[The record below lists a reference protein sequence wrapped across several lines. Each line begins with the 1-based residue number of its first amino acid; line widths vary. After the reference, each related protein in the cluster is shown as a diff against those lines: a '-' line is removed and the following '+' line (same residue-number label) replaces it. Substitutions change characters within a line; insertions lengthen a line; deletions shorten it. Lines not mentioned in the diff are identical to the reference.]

1 MAMLGLGEMLHL
13 MRHEVQ
19 LHGMRLLFDF
29 CLFHLEA
36 LRYLKSPSK
45 SEACPPTRGELVLDQ
60 SVSLALLVR
69 AIVYHH
75 ILQDLDPRFIGC
87 FVIINL

>member
-1 MAMLGLGEMLHL
+1 MGMLSLGEMLHL

-19 LHGMRLLFDF
+19 LHGLRLFFEF

-36 LRYLKSPSK
+36 LGYLKSPGK
-45 SEACPPTRGELVLDQ
+45 SEACPPTRGELILDQ
-60 SVSLALLVR
+60 SVSLALLAR
-69 AIVYHH
+69 AIGYRH
-75 ILQDLDPRFIGC
+75 ILQDLDPRFIG